1 LLSAKTFWAVINIS
15 IFLFA
20 PAQRENP
27 LFGVHLW
34 QMETKPTLQSQMTV
48 EDVLQN
54 WPDTYSVFIHMKTK
68 CIGCFLQRFCTLRD
82 VAETYQIP
90 LQELTEEVEKHVP
103 TFNHSQ
109 RSTL

>member
-1 LLSAKTFWAVINIS
+1 
-15 IFLFA
+15 
-20 PAQRENP
+20 
-27 LFGVHLW
+27 
-34 QMETKPTLQSQMTV
+34 METKPILQSQMTV

-54 WPDTYSVFIHMKTK
+54 WPDTYPVFMNMKTK

-90 LQELTEEVEKHVP
+90 LQKLTGEMEKHIP
-103 TFNHSQ
+103 TLNHSQ